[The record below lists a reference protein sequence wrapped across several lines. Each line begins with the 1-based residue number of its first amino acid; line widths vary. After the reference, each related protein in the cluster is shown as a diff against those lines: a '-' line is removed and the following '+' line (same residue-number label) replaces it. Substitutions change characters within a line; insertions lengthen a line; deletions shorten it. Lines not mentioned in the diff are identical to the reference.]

1 MTANLGCVGWA
12 TAWKNVARKV
22 QSLESKKSLLGL
34 IDIHLKKKKK
44 RVYLRIFFNHLFR
57 TIFIKISPMYLVLEL
72 GGCLSWDD
80 PIKSN

>member
-44 RVYLRIFFNHLFR
+44 KSIFENFF
-57 TIFIKISPMYLVLEL
+57 
-72 GGCLSWDD
+72 
-80 PIKSN
+80 